1 MDLKFETEGTFLN
14 DDKSW
19 LAARE
24 GIDDARS
31 ITLDLSTF
39 TAVGFYPNGFIPS
52 GTVLARITATG
63 LYVPFADGAVGT
75 GAEIPRG
82 LLLSAVEVRA
92 TNVTGKAAGALF
104 WRGSVK
110 LSRLPVLPFGGGGT
124 PGGLQ
129 TNGQAELATATATG
143 GGQIRFDA

>member
-1 MDLKFETEGTFLN
+1 MDLKFETEGSFLN

-31 ITLDLSTF
+31 ITLDLSQF

-52 GTVLARITATG
+52 GVVLARVTASG
-63 LYVPFADGAVGT
+63 LYVPFADAGAGGT
-75 GAEIPRG
+75 EIPRG
-82 LLLSAVEVRA
+82 FLLSAVEVRA

-110 LSRLPVLPFGGGGT
+110 LSRLPVVPFGGGGT

-129 TNGQAELATATATG
+129 TNGQAELTTATAVG
-143 GGQIRFDA
+143 GGQIRFEA